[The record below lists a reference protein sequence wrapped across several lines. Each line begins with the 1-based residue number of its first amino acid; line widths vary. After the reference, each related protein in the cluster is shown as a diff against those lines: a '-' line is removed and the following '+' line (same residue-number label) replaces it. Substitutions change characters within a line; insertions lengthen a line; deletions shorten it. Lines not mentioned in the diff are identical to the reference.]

1 MTVAA
6 AAVAAAAAAAA
17 VAATATVISVRLFTN
32 ANKQLN
38 VIINV
43 LLNKYTGAGAR
54 TVKVRSEVSAFLEP
68 KGSVF

>member
-6 AAVAAAAAAAA
+6 AAVAAVAAAAA

-54 TVKVRSEVSAFLEP
+54 
-68 KGSVF
+68 